1 MPLMRVSNFMSWSGS
16 ARRLTPT
23 CSHRPGHSEPDLVQ
37 LVPRLCRPCQVLY
50 RSVCRLPAE
59 LGDLQRRDVF
69 PGPQHLWHPPLGQRW
84 KGVEAGRVLSRKCA
98 RKGVDCRHGQFS
110 LSARGNSRE
119 NVTDTDQVVEYLT
132 YQLLTQYGNNTEI
145 KTALDKYDFYIIP
158 FVNPDGFVYTQ
169 TNNRLWRKNRQTR
182 SGVSCVGTDMN
193 RNWPYK
199 WDVAGG
205 ASTNPCDETY
215 KGAAGGDTPENKA
228 LIAFSKTLTNGK
240 GIKLFIDW
248 HSYGHYILIPYGYNC
263 AAKATNHAR
272 QLSLAQG
279 LSTRIA
285 QSYGTK
291 FTTGQACAALYATV
305 SFVRQGR
312 RRTKSANG
320 INRPETR
327 PTISLMSARP
337 SLHGPLSCV
346 RDRRRPTALCSRLR
360 RSCHR
365 RSSSGRASST
375 CSRMFSL

>member
-1 MPLMRVSNFMSWSGS
+1 
-16 ARRLTPT
+16 
-23 CSHRPGHSEPDLVQ
+23 
-37 LVPRLCRPCQVLY
+37 
-50 RSVCRLPAE
+50 
-59 LGDLQRRDVF
+59 
-69 PGPQHLWHPPLGQRW
+69 
-84 KGVEAGRVLSRKCA
+84 
-98 RKGVDCRHGQFS
+98 
-110 LSARGNSRE
+110 
-119 NVTDTDQVVEYLT
+119 
-132 YQLLTQYGNNTEI
+132 
-145 KTALDKYDFYIIP
+145 
-158 FVNPDGFVYTQ
+158 
-169 TNNRLWRKNRQTR
+169 
-182 SGVSCVGTDMN
+182 MN

-199 WDVAGG
+199 WEVAGG

-305 SFVRQGR
+305 SFVCNVRAMERVELTG
-312 RRTKSANG
+312 T
-320 INRPETR
+320 NRPATR

-337 SLHGPLSCV
+337 SLRGPLSCV
-346 RDRRRPTALCSRLR
+346 PDRRRPTALCSRLR
-360 RSCHR
+360 RSCR
-365 RSSSGRASST
+365 RRLSSGRVSST
-375 CSRMFSL
+375 YSRMCR

>member
-1 MPLMRVSNFMSWSGS
+1 M
-16 ARRLTPT
+16 
-23 CSHRPGHSEPDLVQ
+23 
-37 LVPRLCRPCQVLY
+37 
-50 RSVCRLPAE
+50 
-59 LGDLQRRDVF
+59 
-69 PGPQHLWHPPLGQRW
+69 
-84 KGVEAGRVLSRKCA
+84 
-98 RKGVDCRHGQFS
+98 
-110 LSARGNSRE
+110 
-119 NVTDTDQVVEYLT
+119 
-132 YQLLTQYGNNTEI
+132 
-145 KTALDKYDFYIIP
+145 
-158 FVNPDGFVYTQ
+158 
-169 TNNRLWRKNRQTR
+169 
-182 SGVSCVGTDMN
+182 SCVGTDMN

-199 WDVAGG
+199 WEVAGG

-263 AAKATNHAR
+263 AAKASNHAR

-312 RRTKSANG
+312 RRTKKANG

-337 SLHGPLSCV
+337 SLLGPLSCAL
-346 RDRRRPTALCSRLR
+346 DRRPPTALCSRLR
-360 RSCHR
+360 RSCR
-365 RSSSGRASST
+365 RRLSSGRVSST
-375 CSRMFSL
+375 CSRMCR